1 MTDESQPKPGHVGRQ
16 RLGGPDPTHYT
27 RAQRAV
33 HDSIVSGPRG
43 MIGGPLPIWLHSPD
57 FAARAQSLGEFCRFK
72 SSLDSRLTELAII
85 TMAAHWRAQFEWYFH
100 APLAEAAGISAAAI
114 AAIRSG
120 EEPRFDRADEAVV
133 YRFSS
138 ELLETRAVGD
148 GTYRQ
153 AIEALGEIGVVDL
166 VAVLGYYSL
175 ISMTLVAF
183 SVDLPPGADPPF
195 SEA

>member
-1 MTDESQPKPGHVGRQ
+1 
-16 RLGGPDPTHYT
+16 
-27 RAQRAV
+27 
-33 HDSIVSGPRG
+33 

-57 FAARAQSLGEFCRFK
+57 FAARAQSVGEFCRFM

-100 APLAEAAGISAAAI
+100 APLAEAAGISAAAV
-114 AAIRSG
+114 AAIRTG
-120 EEPRFDRADEAVV
+120 EEPRFERADEAAV

-138 ELLETRAVGD
+138 ELLESRAVSD
-148 GTYRQ
+148 GIYQQ

-175 ISMTLVAF
+175 VSMTLVAF
-183 SVDLPPGADPPF
+183 RVDLPAGAEPPF
-195 SEA
+195 PDA